1 MGTADYRRGYVDM
14 AEPRAWR
21 GAVLVGLG
29 AVAWLTLA
37 CTGGRQADPAQS
49 SSALEPSSSPTE
61 KAPASARSAPDE
73 TTSEDSRLSS
83 DKNVSE
89 ETSASAATSGEG
101 DPVDGGA
108 VYTEAR
114 VDSRTST
121 VHDSRGRAYEL
132 VTVFPK
138 DFIPAILE
146 PTFIS
151 AEEAGAEASGLAEAM
166 RDNAAASGD
175 PSQDVAA
182 LADAGL
188 IIGLSV
194 NGDHRAY
201 SVPFLSRHEVVNDV
215 VGGRP
220 VVVTW

>member
-1 MGTADYRRGYVDM
+1 M
-14 AEPRAWR
+14 AEPRVWK

-29 AVAWLTLA
+29 AVLAVTLA
-37 CTGGRQADPAQS
+37 CTGGRQADPAQP
-49 SSALEPSSSPTE
+49 SSALEPSSAPTE
-61 KAPASARSAPDE
+61 EAPASAPYAPGE

-89 ETSASAATSGEG
+89 ETPASVATSEEM
-101 DPVDGGA
+101 DPADGGA
-108 VYTEAR
+108 VYTGAR
-114 VDSRTST
+114 VDSRRST

-151 AEEAGAEASGLAEAM
+151 AEEAGAQASGLVEAM
-166 RDNAAASGD
+166 RRNAAASGD

-182 LADAGL
+182 LADADL